1 MSLAAWVAAH
11 GYASVLGLLLLSAL
25 GLPMPAGLALILAG
39 AAGHRGLLQM
49 HILIPL
55 AILTESIG
63 ATTLYTGGRLT
74 GWWLLG
80 RLCRLTIDPEHCI
93 FRSADFFY
101 ERGPRVLLI
110 ARFLPGLNSMAP
122 PLAGSLNMRWWKFWR
137 LDITGAVLHVCVWT
151 GVGYF
156 FSRYVKVV
164 TDALGVVGHVA
175 MGFVLLVLLG
185 YAGLWAFVSLRDR
198 RYRNVHRIAPDE
210 VVRRLEN
217 PDPSHP
223 IVIADVRSHGYYDP
237 GMLRIKNSIRV
248 EPNRL
253 GAELDALRE
262 TLAPECDIYVYCSCV
277 RDATSIRIAHVM
289 ETRGTKVH
297 VIEGGLRAW
306 LKAGWPTELVPAG
319 ELRHLPRFD

>member
-11 GYASVLGLLLLSAL
+11 GYATVLGLLMLSSL
-25 GLPMPAGLALILAG
+25 GLPLPAGLALILAG
-39 AAGHRGLLQM
+39 AAAHSGLLRLEL
-49 HILIPL
+49 LIPL
-55 AILTESIG
+55 AILADNIG
-63 ATTLYTGGRLT
+63 ATILFTGGRLT

-80 RLCRLTIDPEHCI
+80 RLCRMTMDPEHCI

-122 PLAGSLNMRWWKFWR
+122 PLAGSLNMRFLKFWR
-137 LDITGAVLHVCVWT
+137 LDVMGATLHVCVWT
-151 GVGYF
+151 AVGYF
-156 FSRYVKVV
+156 ASRYIQVV
-164 TDALGVVGHVA
+164 TDALAVVGHVA
-175 MGFVLLVLLG
+175 IGFALLILAG
-185 YAGLWAFVSLRDR
+185 YAALWVFVSLRDR
-198 RYRNVHRIAPDE
+198 RYRNVNRIAADE

-262 TLAPECDIYVYCSCV
+262 TLAPACDIYVYCSCV
-277 RDATSIRIAHVM
+277 RDATSIRIAHAM

-306 LKAGWPTELVPAG
+306 LKAGWPTEPVPAG
-319 ELRHLPRFD
+319 EVRHLPRFD

>member
-39 AAGHRGLLQM
+39 AAGHRGMLQM
-49 HILIPL
+49 QVLIPL
-55 AILTESIG
+55 AILAETFG
-63 ATTLYTGGRLT
+63 ANTLYLGGRLT

-80 RLCRLTIDPEHCI
+80 RLCRLTMDPEHCI

-122 PLAGSLNMRWWKFWR
+122 PLAGSLNMKWWKFWR
-137 LDITGAVLHVCVWT
+137 LDIVGAMLHVCVWI

-156 FSRYVKVV
+156 FSRYIKWV
-164 TDALGVVGHVA
+164 TDTLAIVGHVA

-185 YAGLWAFVSLRDR
+185 YAGLWIFVSVRDR
-198 RYRNVHRIAPDE
+198 RYRNVNRISPDE
-210 VVRRLEN
+210 VVERLEN

-277 RDATSIRIAHVM
+277 RDATSIRIAHAM

>member
-49 HILIPL
+49 DVLIPL
-55 AILTESIG
+55 AILAESVG
-63 ATTLYTGGRLT
+63 ANTLYTGGRLT

-80 RLCRLTIDPEHCI
+80 RLCRMTMDPEHCI

-101 ERGPRVLLI
+101 TRGPRVLLI

-122 PLAGSLNMRWWKFWR
+122 PLAGSLNMKWWKFWR
-137 LDITGAVLHVCVWT
+137 LDIVGATLHVCVWT
-151 GVGYF
+151 SVGYF
-156 FSRYVKVV
+156 FSRYIEAV
-164 TDALGVVGHVA
+164 TNALGVVGHVA

-198 RYRNVHRIAPDE
+198 RYRDVTRISPDE
-210 VVRRLEN
+210 VVKRLEN

-262 TLAPECDIYVYCSCV
+262 TLAPECDIYVYCPCV
-277 RDATSIRIAHVM
+277 RDATSIRIAHAM
-289 ETRGTKVH
+289 ESRGTKVH

-306 LKAGWPTELVPAG
+306 LKAGWPTEYVPAG

>member
-1 MSLAAWVAAH
+1 MSLAAWIAAH
-11 GYASVLGLLLLSAL
+11 GYVTVLGLLMLSSL
-25 GLPMPAGLALILAG
+25 GLPLPAGLALILAG
-39 AAGHRGLLQM
+39 ASAHGGLLRAG
-49 HILIPL
+49 ILIPL
-55 AILTESIG
+55 AVVVDNLG
-63 ATTLYTGGRLT
+63 ATILYTGGRLT

-80 RLCRLTIDPEHCI
+80 RLCRLTMDPENCI
-93 FRSADFFY
+93 FRSAAFFY

-122 PLAGSLNMRWWKFWR
+122 PLAGSLNMRFWKFWR
-137 LDITGAVLHVCVWT
+137 LDVMGATLRVCVWT

-156 FSRYVKVV
+156 ASHYIKVV
-164 TDALGVVGHVA
+164 TNALAVVGHVA
-175 MGFVLLVLLG
+175 AGFVLLILAG
-185 YAGLWAFVSLRDR
+185 YAALWVFVSLRDR
-198 RYRNVHRIAPDE
+198 RYRNVNRISADE

-217 PDPSHP
+217 PDPCHP

-277 RDATSIRIAHVM
+277 RDATSIRIAYAM
-289 ETRGTKVH
+289 ESRGTKVH